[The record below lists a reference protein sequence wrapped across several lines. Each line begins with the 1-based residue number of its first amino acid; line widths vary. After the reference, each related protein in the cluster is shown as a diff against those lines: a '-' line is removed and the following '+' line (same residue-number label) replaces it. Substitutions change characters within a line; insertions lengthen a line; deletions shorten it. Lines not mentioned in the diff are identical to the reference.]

1 MAPAQRKASY
11 DDNVFLNV
19 PFDNRYSE
27 LFRALVFAVHDCGF
41 NARCALEADNSADVR
56 VEKLYRIIRE
66 CRFGIHDI
74 SRTSLDRVNRLPRFN
89 MPLELGLFLGA
100 KAYGGPTQ
108 RSKSC
113 LVLDSEPYRYQIFCS
128 DISGQEVR
136 AHGEKASSAVVRVRD
151 WLNTARRHPQGFIPG
166 GRKMARRFAEFR
178 GLLPRQCSANYIT
191 LSEMTFIDYR
201 NFVVAWL
208 EQNEW

>member
-74 SRTSLDRVNRLPRFN
+74 SRTSLDRVSKLPRFN

-113 LVLDSEPYRYQIFCS
+113 LVLEALHLLD
-128 DISGQEVR
+128 
-136 AHGEKASSAVVRVRD
+136 AVG
-151 WLNTARRHPQGFIPG
+151 PGFGVAPVVAPRPLG
-166 GRKMARRFAEFR
+166 GRPAGLGGVRSSFSPLRIEGGARAALTT
-178 GLLPRQCSANYIT
+178 GP
-191 LSEMTFIDYR
+191 
-201 NFVVAWL
+201 
-208 EQNEW
+208 